1 MPDTNTASPLVIS
14 RRFDAPRSL
23 VYRAWTR
30 AEHIKRWFSPE
41 TFTVTDAEIDSR
53 VGGVFAVC
61 MRAPDG
67 KTHWCRGKFTE
78 VTSPDRLSFSTDVTD
93 GDTLMFV
100 AHTTVTF
107 EEEGAATRMTVRQH
121 YDLPNDAFRWA
132 VQGAPEG
139 WRTTLDKFEREVARM
154 RERSAVH
161 DSFTIERVYDAAP
174 ATVFH
179 ALTDQAAKSCWFA
192 GGGDWEL
199 LERSMDVRPGGRERL
214 KGRWGNGTV
223 TLFDAM
229 YFDVMP
235 DSRLIYAYDM
245 YMNERKLSVS
255 LATIELMAEGP
266 TKTRLIV
273 TEQGVFLDGHEDAG
287 AREKGT
293 GSLLDRLGASLD
305 ASPRPGLAGHH
316 APLNARR

>member
-1 MPDTNTASPLVIS
+1 MPDTDTASLLVIS
-14 RRFDAPRSL
+14 RRFDAPRAL
-23 VYRAWTR
+23 VFRAWTK

-41 TFTVTDAEIDSR
+41 NFTVPEAEIDCR

-61 MRAPDG
+61 MHAPDG
-67 KTHWCRGKFTE
+67 KMHWCRGRFTE
-78 VTSPDRLSFSTDVTD
+78 VASPDRLAFSTDVTD

-107 EEEGAATRMTVRQH
+107 EDDGAGTRMTVRQG

-154 RERSAVH
+154 RKRSVVH

-174 ATVFH
+174 ATVFC
-179 ALTDQAAKSCWFA
+179 ALTDQTAKSRWFA
-192 GGGDWEL
+192 GGEGWEM

-214 KGRWGNGTV
+214 KGRWANGTV

-235 DSRLIYAYDM
+235 DSRLVYTYDM

-255 LATIELMAEGP
+255 LATIELLAEDA
-266 TKTRLIV
+266 KTRLIV
-273 TEQGVFLDGHEDAG
+273 TEQGVFLDGCDDAG
-287 AREKGT
+287 SRETGT
-293 GSLLDRLGASLD
+293 GLLLDRLGASLHE
-305 ASPRPGLAGHH
+305 SPMPGLASHH
-316 APLNARR
+316 AQLNT

>member
-1 MPDTNTASPLVIS
+1 MPDTDTTSPLVIS
-14 RRFDAPRSL
+14 RRFDAPRAL
-23 VYRAWTR
+23 VFRAWTK

-41 TFTVTDAEIDSR
+41 TFTIPEAEIDCR

-67 KTHWCRGKFTE
+67 KTHWCRGRFTD
-78 VTSPDRLSFSTDVTD
+78 VASPDRLAFSTDVTD

-107 EEEGAATRMTVRQH
+107 EDDGAGTRMTVRQG

-154 RERSAVH
+154 SKRSVVH
-161 DSFTIERVYDAAP
+161 DSFTIERVYDAVP
-174 ATVFH
+174 AAVFR
-179 ALTDQAAKSCWFA
+179 ALTDQAAKSRWFA
-192 GGGDWEL
+192 GGEGWEM

-214 KGRWGNGTV
+214 KGRWANGTV

-229 YFDVMP
+229 YFDVMR
-235 DSRLIYAYDM
+235 DLRLVYTYDM

-255 LATIELMAEGP
+255 LATIELLAEGA
-266 TKTRLIV
+266 KTRLIV
-273 TEQGVFLDGHEDAG
+273 TEQGAFLDGYDDAG
-287 AREKGT
+287 SRETGT
-293 GSLLDRLGASLD
+293 RSLLDRLGAWLRESPTSGS
-305 ASPRPGLAGHH
+305 ASHH
-316 APLNARR
+316 APLNTQP

>member
-1 MPDTNTASPLVIS
+1 MPDTDTASPLVIS
-14 RRFDAPRSL
+14 RRFDAPRAL
-23 VYRAWTR
+23 VFRAWTK

-41 TFTVTDAEIDSR
+41 TFTVPEAEIDCR

-67 KTHWCRGKFTE
+67 TVHWCRGRFTE
-78 VTSPDRLSFSTDVTD
+78 VASPDRLSFSTDVTD

-107 EEEGAATRMTVRQH
+107 EEEGAATRMTVHQR
-121 YDLPNDAFRWA
+121 YDLPNEVFRWA

-139 WRTTLDKFEREVARM
+139 WHTTLDKFEREIARM

-174 ATVFH
+174 PTVFR
-179 ALTDQAAKSCWFA
+179 ALTDQDAKSRWFA
-192 GGGDWEL
+192 GGNDWEV

-214 KGRWGNGTV
+214 KGRWANGTV
-223 TLFDAM
+223 TLFDAT

-235 DSRLIYAYDM
+235 DSRLVYAYDM

-255 LATIELMAEGP
+255 LATIELLAEGP
-266 TKTRLIV
+266 TQTRLIV
-273 TEQGVFLDGHEDAG
+273 TEQGAFLDGHEDAG
-287 AREKGT
+287 SREKGT
-293 GSLLDRLGASLD
+293 RSLLDRLGASLD
-305 ASPRPGLAGHH
+305 ASRLPELARHQ
-316 APLNARR
+316 P